1 MIEGL
6 EKLLAQ
12 GKESVEL
19 RFGLGNAYLGKGD
32 SAAAIVHLRR
42 AVELKPEYSAAWKL
56 LAKALQQSDQ
66 TEAAIDAYRQ
76 GISIAQKLG
85 DKQAEKEMQVFLN
98 RLLR

>member
-6 EKLLAQ
+6 EKLLMQ
-12 GKESVEL
+12 GKESAEL

-32 SAAAIVHLRR
+32 AAVAVSHLRR
-42 AVELKPEYSAAWKL
+42 AIELKPEYSAAWKL

-66 TEAAIDAYRQ
+66 NDAAIEAYRL
-76 GISIAQKLG
+76 GIAVAQKVG